1 MSKEISKSPEMLQKE
16 ARIKELHQQIKK
28 ERTTLKGLKTRLK
41 NTKQKITDIQK
52 KMSNAV
58 FGSMEKLEKLRL
70 NIIELLNACKK
81 FKTINRA
88 DKEQLDML
96 IEEMEEMEESQ
107 EEEFDLFQK
116 SKESPDFEN
125 EQRAKMH
132 DIFQQFQVKPPQEE
146 QKNIRKVFITLSTN
160 FHPDK
165 ARNEQQQKEY
175 HSLMQEINEAYQAGD
190 IDRLL
195 ELEKIYLGKKVVDF
209 TGKAVTV
216 DLLTQE
222 IKRLTRNLNFIKN
235 QIVRMSSE
243 IKALRKSE
251 LGNMLTDIDRA
262 EKYGMGVN
270 TMTEDLDMHVE
281 NLTELRDTL
290 QLCVEEKNMEPM
302 KELIQQQMAFS
313 PLDFME
319 GLDIDDDDFFEMG
332 SMFGGLFDDE
342 PQPVENPKFPIGTA
356 VQIKKNIKYPYDTKI
371 QMKGWQGRV
380 IDVYKI
386 DDEISYSIQL
396 DSIALKSLPNDLIA
410 FTVDEGVE
418 FQSVEL
424 EITDIKKA
432 PPRDTPNEAI
442 ATHRTLLHKTQW
454 DYLPQK
460 DNALMQEILL
470 KFPEKS
476 DQDNW
481 KLWLTENLQLP
492 FNGKSRGYYNDPPKM
507 KMEIKSIDQW
517 DDIGGLLV
525 IVDKN
530 GWNIIDHPLYDISTT
545 GKQKKI
551 LELYNEWMDM
561 EF

>member
-28 ERTTLKGLKTRLK
+28 ERSTLKGLKTRLK
-41 NTKQKITDIQK
+41 NTKQEITDIQR

-58 FGSMEKLEKLRL
+58 FGSMEKMEKLRL
-70 NIIELLNACKK
+70 KIIELINTCKK
-81 FKTINRA
+81 FKTINNA
-88 DKEQLDML
+88 DKEQLNML
-96 IEEMEEMEESQ
+96 IAEMEESQ
-107 EEEFDLFQK
+107 EGEEFDLFQK
-116 SKESPDFEN
+116 NKESPEFED

-132 DIFQQFQVKPPQEE
+132 DIFQQFKVKPPQEE
-146 QKNIRKVFITLSTN
+146 QKNIRKIFINLSTN

-165 ARNEQQQKEY
+165 ARNDKQQKEY

-195 ELEKIYLGKKVVDF
+195 ELEKIYLGEKAADF
-209 TGKAVTV
+209 TGKAITV

-222 IKRLTRNLNFIKN
+222 IERLTRDLTFIKN
-235 QIVRMSSE
+235 QITRMSAE

-251 LGNMLTDIDRA
+251 LGNMLTDINRA

-270 TMTEDLDMHVE
+270 AMTEDLGSHVE
-281 NLTELRDTL
+281 NMTELKDIL
-290 QLCVEEKNMEPM
+290 QLCVEEKSMEPM
-302 KELIQQQMAFS
+302 KKFIEQKMAFS

-319 GLDIDDDDFFEMG
+319 GLDMDDDDFFDPE
-332 SMFGGLFDDE
+332 SMFDGLFDDE
-342 PQPVENPKFPIGTA
+342 PQPVKNPKFPIGTS
-356 VQIKKNIKYPYDTKI
+356 VQIKKNIKYPYDYKI

-380 IDVYKI
+380 INVYKI
-386 DDEISYSIQL
+386 DDEINYEIQL
-396 DSIALKSLPNDLIA
+396 DSIALEKLPKNLIA
-410 FTVDEGVE
+410 FAIDEGFE
-418 FQSVEL
+418 FQLAEL
-424 EITDIKKA
+424 EATDIKKV
-432 PPRDTPNEAI
+432 PPRDTLDEAI
-442 ATHRTLLHKTQW
+442 ATYRTILHKIQW
-454 DYLPQK
+454 DYLPKK
-460 DNALMQEILL
+460 DNVLMQEILL

-492 FNGKSRGYYNDPPKM
+492 LNGKSRGYYDYPTKTKM
-507 KMEIKSIDQW
+507 KIKSIDQW

-530 GWNIIDHPLYDISTT
+530 GKGIIDHPLCDISTS

-551 LELYNEWMDM
+551 LDLYDEWMDM
-561 EF
+561 AF